1 MPSQVN
7 LKEQFPQTWPHYLL
21 TFNVSP
27 NVCVIVDFFTIS
39 YADLKPCDTY
49 SMCKKQKLVIL
60 QSACL

>member
-27 NVCVIVDFFTIS
+27 NVCVIVDFFYNFLCRS
-39 YADLKPCDTY
+39 EA
-49 SMCKKQKLVIL
+49 M
-60 QSACL
+60 